1 MEARV
6 VGSRTWLHLGPA
18 RPLGWGRGARAQG
31 RKSRLVVVPACSLR
45 HSSRPQPPSKI
56 RTYSCTRDSLQIGKL
71 EHGKVRG
78 AAGWPAGLRAPPGEF
93 LCPASP
99 FGTQRTI
106 RFESLP
112 QERMLFQ
119 LWTGKGKGHFGF
131 YLPPQR
137 LCSSSLTRHLKRK
150 LRKSHRM
157 RAENL
162 ICSSFYSIDR

>member
-31 RKSRLVVVPACSLR
+31 RKSRLVVVPGCSLR
-45 HSSRPQPPSKI
+45 RSSRPQPPSKI
-56 RTYSCTRDSLQIGKL
+56 RTYSCTRDSVQIGKS

-78 AAGWPAGLRAPPGEF
+78 ASGRPAGLRASPGEF
-93 LCPASP
+93 LCPAPPS
-99 FGTQRTI
+99 GTQRTI

-112 QERMLFQ
+112 QKRMLLQ
-119 LWTGKGKGHFGF
+119 LWTGNEKGRFSF

-137 LCSSSLTRHLKRK
+137 LYSSSLTRHLKRK
-150 LRKSHRM
+150 LRKSHGM
-157 RAENL
+157 RA
-162 ICSSFYSIDR
+162 